1 MEETETVTRE
11 VEGKLRVMSLKPTG
25 EVYPRGAND
34 RLSGATRQ
42 LDAASHN
49 VQFELAIS
57 NLFTKAM
64 ILLASFLTSKF

>member
-11 VEGKLRVMSLKPTG
+11 VEGKLRVMSLKPTE
-25 EVYPRGAND
+25 EVYPRGANY
-34 RLSGATRQ
+34 RLSDATRQ

-49 VQFELAIS
+49 VQLELAIS

-64 ILLASFLTSKF
+64 ILFASFLTSKF

>member
-1 MEETETVTRE
+1 
-11 VEGKLRVMSLKPTG
+11 MSLKPTE